1 MRLLFQTYTHLFG
14 GLLLTK
20 NSKIIKIKTTLFIQS
35 GFFLYKHYTYICRM
49 EKEHQ
54 IFGIRAIIE
63 AIQAGKEVDKVF
75 IQKEISGEL
84 MKDLMKVMK
93 RANINFSY
101 VPVEKLNRLTP
112 NNHQGAVATISP
124 IGFIDLEHLVEST
137 IASGSKPLFL
147 ILDQISDARNF
158 GAIIRTAECTGVNGI
173 IVQKAGSAP
182 VNGDTVKTSA
192 GAVFNVPICKVEHIK
207 DAIFYLQGS
216 GIKTVAATEKTD
228 QNIYDIALNEPVAII
243 MGSEDRGINPSV
255 LKIVDEKAK
264 LPMFGTIGSLNV
276 SVACG
281 AFLYETVRQRS

>member
-1 MRLLFQTYTHLFG
+1 MV
-14 GLLLTK
+14 
-20 NSKIIKIKTTLFIQS
+20 
-35 GFFLYKHYTYICRM
+35 FLYLYAM
-49 EKEHQ
+49 EKPHH

-63 AIQAGKEVDKVF
+63 AIQSGAVIDKIF
-75 IQKEISGEL
+75 LQKEASGEL
-84 MKDLMKVMK
+84 MKELMTAIKK
-93 RANINFSY
+93 ANINFSY

-112 NNHQGAVATISP
+112 HNHQGAVASISP
-124 IGFIDLEHLVEST
+124 IAFHDIESLLEQVT
-137 IASGSKPLFL
+137 QSGKMPLLL
-147 ILDQISDARNF
+147 ILDQLSDARNF

-173 IVQKAGSAP
+173 IIQKSGSAP

-192 GAVFNVPICKVEHIK
+192 GAVFNIPICKVEHIK

-228 QNIYDIALNEPVAII
+228 RNLYDINFNEPVAII

-255 LKIVDEKAK
+255 LKVADEKAK

-281 AFLYETVRQRS
+281 AFLYEAVRQRN

>member
-1 MRLLFQTYTHLFG
+1 
-14 GLLLTK
+14 
-20 NSKIIKIKTTLFIQS
+20 
-35 GFFLYKHYTYICRM
+35 M

-54 IFGIRAIIE
+54 IFGIRAVIE
-63 AIQAGKEVDKVF
+63 AILAGAEVDKVF
-75 IQKEISGEL
+75 IQKEISSEL

-93 RANINFSY
+93 RAGINFSY
-101 VPVEKLNRLTP
+101 VPVEKLDRLTP
-112 NNHQGAVATISP
+112 GNHQGVVASISP
-124 IGFIDLEHLVEST
+124 VAFHNMESLIT
-137 IASGSKPLFL
+137 KVTESGVIPLFL

-158 GAIIRTAECTGVNGI
+158 GAIIRTAECAGVNGI
-173 IVQKAGSAP
+173 IVQKAGSAA

-228 QNIYDIALNEPVAII
+228 LNIYDIALNEPVAII
-243 MGSEDRGINPSV
+243 LGSEDRGINPSV

-281 AFLYETVRQRS
+281 AFLYEAVRQRQ

>member
-1 MRLLFQTYTHLFG
+1 
-14 GLLLTK
+14 
-20 NSKIIKIKTTLFIQS
+20 
-35 GFFLYKHYTYICRM
+35 M
-49 EKEHQ
+49 EKEQQ
-54 IFGIRAIIE
+54 IFGIRAVIE
-63 AIQAGKEVDKVF
+63 AIQSGKEVDKVF
-75 IQKEISGEL
+75 VQKDISGEL

-93 RANINFSY
+93 RNNVNFSY

-112 NNHQGAVATISP
+112 ANHQGVVATISP
-124 IGFIDLEHLVEST
+124 IGFHDLETLVSAVTES
-137 IASGSKPLFL
+137 GKMPLFL

-158 GAIIRTAECTGVNGI
+158 GAIIRTAECTGVDGI

-192 GAVFNVPICKVEHIK
+192 GAIFNVPICKVEHIK
-207 DAIFYLQGS
+207 DAIFFLQGS

-228 QNIYDIALNEPVAII
+228 AAIYDVALNEPLAII

-255 LKIVDEKAK
+255 LKIVDDKAK

-281 AFLYETVRQRS
+281 AFLYEALRQRS

>member
-1 MRLLFQTYTHLFG
+1 
-14 GLLLTK
+14 
-20 NSKIIKIKTTLFIQS
+20 
-35 GFFLYKHYTYICRM
+35 M
-49 EKEHQ
+49 EKENQ

-63 AIQAGKEVDKVF
+63 AIQAGASVDKVY
-75 IQKEISGEL
+75 IQKEATGDL

-93 RANINFSY
+93 RGNVKFSY

-124 IGFIDLEHLVEST
+124 ISFYDIETLINTVTESGKT
-137 IASGSKPLFL
+137 PLFL

-158 GAIIRTAECTGVNGI
+158 GAIIRTAECTGVDGI
-173 IVQKAGSAP
+173 IIQKSGSAP

-192 GAVFNVPICKVEHIK
+192 GAIFNVPICKVEHIK

-216 GIKTVAATEKTD
+216 GIKTVAANEKTD
-228 QNIYDIALNEPVAII
+228 KNIYDVNLQEPVAII

-264 LPMFGTIGSLNV
+264 LPMFGSIGSLNV

-281 AFLYETVRQRS
+281 AFLYEAVRQRN

>member
-1 MRLLFQTYTHLFG
+1 
-14 GLLLTK
+14 
-20 NSKIIKIKTTLFIQS
+20 
-35 GFFLYKHYTYICRM
+35 M
-49 EKEHQ
+49 EKEHL

-63 AIQAGKEVDKVF
+63 AIQSGAAVDKVF

-93 RANINFSY
+93 RANVNFSY

-112 NNHQGAVATISP
+112 NNHQGAVASISP
-124 IGFIDLEHLVEST
+124 IGFIDLEHLVDATVES
-137 IASGSKPLFL
+137 GKVPLFL
-147 ILDQISDARNF
+147 ILDQISD
-158 GAIIRTAECTGVNGI
+158 
-173 IVQKAGSAP
+173 
-182 VNGDTVKTSA
+182 GDTVKTSA

-228 QNIYDIALNEPVAII
+228 QNIYDIDLKEGVAII

-255 LKIVDEKAK
+255 LKMVDEKAK

-281 AFLYETVRQRS
+281 AFLYEAVRQRT